1 MDSAKRIA
9 GFKRKHA
16 KLLRIG
22 PAPSEDKIARLS
34 RQLWEFSERIR
45 YSSLSRG
52 IAAGAKR

>member
-1 MDSAKRIA
+1 
-9 GFKRKHA
+9 
-16 KLLRIG
+16 LLRIG

-52 IAAGAKR
+52 IAAGVKR